1 LRARRKHERDER
13 RARTGWPSLLVA
25 MAAAQFA
32 QPYYVLNGALVV
44 SWAVLRSILPG
55 AAAIKKETS
64 GSWFSTRET
73 EIVMLVGFALLS
85 KAKRSSSSHE
95 FASKVFMFGKTA
107 VLLCLWYS
115 SWVAFGAYAAL
126 MALVFTVVPTPSF
139 AGTEH
144 VEDMTT
150 AAFEAR
156 VLRDGAQDKAGI
168 VWVVMFGADWCEPC
182 TNALPLFASLAQ
194 QFKSRRRQFARVHVD
209 KHPRCIEPVAS
220 PRASHRARASS
231 PGGAVRNRHVVQ
243 DEATPDV
250 YPLPRRPR
258 AQARTALQRGDEAG
272 HEAPPLARLA
282 GKVLP
287 PDLGAKGRG
296 RALQEFA
303 RKRGRES
310 GAHAR
315 KRG

>member
-1 LRARRKHERDER
+1 
-13 RARTGWPSLLVA
+13 

-209 KHPRCIEPVAS
+209 KHPSLA
-220 PRASHRARASS
+220 ARFVIDTSYKTK
-231 PGGAVRNRHVVQ
+231 Q
-243 DEATPDV
+243 
-250 YPLPRRPR
+250 LP
-258 AQARTALQRGDEAG
+258 TFILFHG
-272 HEAPPLARLA
+272 
-282 GKVLP
+282 
-287 PDLGAKGRG
+287 
-296 RALQEFA
+296 
-303 RKRGRES
+303 GRELKREPLFNAATKQVTKHRLS
-310 GAHAR
+310 RDSLEKYFLLTSAPKDVVAHFKNLRESAAEKAAPTR
-315 KRG
+315 ESAAEKAALADQID